1 MGSSSTDAMVC
12 GGEVESVN
20 GCFVCTTCGH
30 GAARAKESHPGVGV
44 VQKMQD
50 AVNMLHNFFEFNN
63 EEIFD
68 EERQETLKRKRL

>member
-30 GAARAKESHPGVGV
+30 GAARANESRPRVGV

-50 AVNMLHNFFEFNN
+50 AVNMMHNFFEFKN
-63 EEIFD
+63 EEIY
-68 EERQETLKRKRL
+68 EEDRREMLKRKRL